1 MKWKSVLGFGVATLL
16 FLFSAAPASAAP
28 TEGSQANVPSVSQ
41 GVEKTPANAAKAKS
55 ISEAVMTSADP
66 QAAAAALS
74 PADQELFKAYNT
86 VVEVKPSSTTYSPAD
101 SKARRTQL
109 TAGTGGIILMAA
121 GCWNTSS
128 YVVGTNAF
136 GGWLWKSTVSGG
148 FCTNGS
154 SATAS
159 WLNGT
164 WGETYAV
171 GWRNGNQLY
180 TNAILAYGQAR
191 IVGQREFIL
200 GVGGWDVQH
209 SQPCIRL
216 IGYGNGGTGADLS
229 CNPW

>member
-1 MKWKSVLGFGVATLL
+1 MKLKSVMGFGVAALL
-16 FLFSAAPASAAP
+16 FTFSAAPASATPAEGPEAP
-28 TEGSQANVPSVSQ
+28 PALSQ
-41 GVEKTPANAAKAKS
+41 GVENTPSNAAKAKLV
-55 ISEAVMTSADP
+55 SEAVMTSADP
-66 QAAAAALS
+66 QAAVAALS
-74 PADQELFKAYNT
+74 PTDQRLFKAYNT
-86 VVEVKPSSTTYSPAD
+86 VVEVKPGPTTYSPAD

-109 TAGTGGIILMAA
+109 TAGTGEVTLMAA
-121 GCWNTSS
+121 GCWNTSA
-128 YVVGTNAF
+128 YYVGTNAF

-154 SATAS
+154 YATSS

-164 WGETYAV
+164 WGETYAP

-180 TNAILAYGQAR
+180 TKAVLAYGQAR

-209 SQPCIRL
+209 QQPCIRL
-216 IGYGNGGTGADLS
+216 IGYGNGGTGADTS